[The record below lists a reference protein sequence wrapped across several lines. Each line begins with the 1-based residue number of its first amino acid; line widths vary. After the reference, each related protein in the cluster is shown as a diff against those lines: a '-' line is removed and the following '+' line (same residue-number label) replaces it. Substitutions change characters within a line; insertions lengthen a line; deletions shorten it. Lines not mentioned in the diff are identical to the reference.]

1 MPCSQESLRIMRAS
15 EATRI
20 YFDRAAGELDL
31 SESIRRLLL
40 TAKREVQVQIPVE
53 LDSGEVATYIG
64 YRVQHNDAR
73 GPMKGG
79 LRYHPQVDLDEVRA
93 LAALMTWKTAVVN
106 LPYGGAKGGI
116 AIDPSKLSPR
126 ELERVTRRFVDA
138 IHDLFGPDVDIPAP
152 DMGST
157 PEVMAWIM
165 NQYDKYH
172 GFSPA
177 CVTGKPVDYHGLPGR
192 DEATGRGVGSLTLK
206 LLSRLG
212 RKIPGTTIAIQGFGN
227 VGTHT
232 AKFLR
237 DAECRIVAVSDA
249 HGGFFKADGLDVH
262 DLLRHAQANGGRLD
276 GYKGGDALTNAEL
289 LATEC
294 DVLIPAALGGV
305 LTKANAAAVRAPII
319 VEAANA
325 PVEPDADAVFESRG
339 VTLLPDILVNAG
351 GVTASYFEWVQ
362 NRQHYQWGIDRV
374 RQELDRILGDAFEQ
388 VWQLAKSRKVSLR
401 TAAYMVGVGRVAR
414 ATVLGGTT

>member
-1 MPCSQESLRIMRAS
+1 
-15 EATRI
+15 
-20 YFDRAAGELDL
+20 
-31 SESIRRLLL
+31 
-40 TAKREVQVQIPVE
+40 VQVQIPVE

-305 LTKANAAAVRAPII
+305 LTKANAAAVRAPIV

-362 NRQHYQWGIDRV
+362 NRQQYQWGIDRV

-414 ATVLGGTT
+414 ATVLGGMT

>member
-1 MPCSQESLRIMRAS
+1 MRAS

-20 YFDRAAGELDL
+20 YFDRAADELDL
-31 SESIRRLLL
+31 SASIRRLLL

-79 LRYHPQVDLDEVRA
+79 LRYHPQVDLDEVRG

-177 CVTGKPVDYHGLPGR
+177 CVTGKPVDYHGVPGR

-212 RKIPGTTIAIQGFGN
+212 RKIPGTTVAIQGFGN

-249 HGGFFKADGLDVH
+249 HGGYFKADGLDVL

-276 GYKGGDALTNAEL
+276 GYRGGDAVTNSEL

-305 LTKANAAAVRAPII
+305 LTKANAAAVKAPIV

-339 VTLLPDILVNAG
+339 VMLLPDILVNAG

-362 NRQHYQWGIDRV
+362 NRQQYQWGIDRV

-388 VWQLAKSRKVSLR
+388 VWQLAKSRNVSLR

-414 ATVLGGTT
+414 ATVLGGMT